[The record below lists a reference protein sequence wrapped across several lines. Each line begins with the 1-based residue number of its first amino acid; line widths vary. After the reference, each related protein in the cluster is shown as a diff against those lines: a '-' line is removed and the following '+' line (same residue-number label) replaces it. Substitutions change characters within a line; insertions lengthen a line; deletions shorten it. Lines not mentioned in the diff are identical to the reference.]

1 MFLPVGAVF
10 ACPHNAPLQRPI
22 LLPGRWVRYD
32 PGSKHVRMLSTWND
46 LPHHVQKKPSL
57 DFFRSDRETL
67 LFTPP
72 PTQYIC
78 NGLTGCKTQNYYL
91 PPTPPIKT
99 NTCHIF
105 HSAPSSSSTAGS
117 CLLSVVVKCM
127 CMYVL
132 KIIPQD
138 TILCSINAFIID
150 REERQGGLP
159 SSRSQPLSWRRLW
172 QQPQPRQQ
180 PTRPPQPVPPP

>member
-1 MFLPVGAVF
+1 MLCYRDQFFFQADGFGTIQVQNMCECCLHGMTFLIMSKR
-10 ACPHNAPLQRPI
+10 NPLWTP
-22 LLPGRWVRYD
+22 
-32 PGSKHVRMLSTWND
+32 
-46 LPHHVQKKPSL
+46 L
-57 DFFRSDRETL
+57 DVTVKLYFL
-67 LFTPP
+67 TPP
-72 PTQYIC
+72 QYIC
-78 NGLTGCKTQNYYL
+78 NGLIGCKTQNYYL
-91 PPTPPIKT
+91 SPPIKT

-117 CLLSVVVKCM
+117 CLLSVVVNCV
-127 CMYVL
+127 CVYVL